1 MWIILLQSL
10 ERGNDSCVG
19 FIIASYLNTASNIK
33 LTIKRLFEIISFN
46 RLIYFYSKQF
56 IEAVWAKTKTPKRKR
71 MMRAAG
77 WF

>member
-1 MWIILLQSL
+1 MIK
-10 ERGNDSCVG
+10 RTTNDWSGICG
-19 FIIASYLNTASNIK
+19 ALRSINAANNIK

-46 RLIYFYSKQF
+46 RLIYFYGKQF
-56 IEAVWAKTKTPKRKR
+56 IEAAWSKTKTPKQKR